1 MTAGVAEGKLVQS
14 MLEELGE
21 PVKLQILTDS
31 IAAIGITKRLGPG
44 RVRHL
49 EVKDLWIQDELRK
62 GKLTVRHLP
71 GESNPAD
78 LLTKFVPKPRLQ
90 KLASLIGMRTE
101 DSDYLAA
108 LPRSQAENTVSMV
121 EDDFEIIQ
129 PQCRHCGTELVCPI
143 CGPAVTSSSSSTQA
157 VDRPRPRQ
165 RAAALRGEQ
174 TPGYGVSGRAGDAQ
188 LGHRDAASFPTVQQL
203 QRLRSLL
210 RRREDAII
218 QGITTHGDAE
228 AVINRLLMELRM

>member
-143 CGPAVTSSSSSTQA
+143 CGQAVTSSSSSTQA

-165 RAAALRGEQ
+165 RAAAFRGEQ
-174 TPGYGVSGRAGDAQ
+174 TSGYGVSVSGRAGDAQ
-188 LGHRDAASFPTVQQL
+188 LGRPEIEAASLPTELQL
-203 QRLRSLL
+203 RRLRDLL
-210 RRREDAII
+210 RRRE
-218 QGITTHGDAE
+218 HSDAE
-228 AVINRLLMELRM
+228 TIINRMLTELGV